1 MVKDDSIYYWCTK
14 VNWNIQESNII
25 IGTFR
30 IKGFPLDLFL
40 KFYQLSE
47 KLKQSYTPGIDK
59 ILLGLLTNATKE
71 LVLGTYIFGETNF
84 QRMIFLYKHK
94 YRENEFKDTKKVS
107 T

>member
-1 MVKDDSIYYWCTK
+1 MIKEDSIYYWCTK

-40 KFYQLSE
+40 NFYQLSQIGFSKNPLSE

-71 LVLGTYIFGETNF
+71 LVLGTYIFSETNF
-84 QRMIFLYKHK
+84 
-94 YRENEFKDTKKVS
+94 
-107 T
+107 